1 MKREDIA
8 HLASLARIA
17 VTEPELE
24 TLETEL
30 SSIMSYV
37 SAVSDIAGDDAGP
50 QAGVRH
56 NVFRK
61 DEVTN
66 GEDEYTAD
74 MIAQMPR
81 SEGRFLKVKKILS
94 IDE

>member
-8 HLASLARIA
+8 HLASLSRIA

-24 TLETEL
+24 KLETEL

-37 SAVSDIAGDDAGP
+37 SAISDIAGEQADP
-50 QAGVRH
+50 QVGARY

-61 DEVTN
+61 DGVTN

-74 MIAQMPR
+74 MIAQMPH
-81 SEGRFLKVKKILS
+81 SSGRFLKVKKILS